1 LIPRAYITA
10 WRTSA
15 PWPTDA
21 QIEQDL
27 VLSRALVEMFSQPGV
42 AERVAFRGGSA
53 LHKLFLNQPGRYSE
67 DIDLVQIAE
76 GPIGPAIDA
85 IRSALDSWL
94 GAPRR
99 NQGQGRVTMLY
110 RFETTSRPVTKMRL
124 KVEIN
129 TREHF
134 TVLGLH
140 RPPFVVKNPWFSGE
154 VRIGTYR
161 LEELLGTKLRALYQ
175 RKKGRDLY
183 DLWLALT
190 SLEIDDRKVVKC
202 FERYLEHEGN
212 SISRA
217 EFEKNMIAKLKDAAF
232 VDDIAPLLPVGVNY
246 DATTAGAV
254 IQERLIARL
263 RGEPWKGRGNEKAKR
278 G

>member
-1 LIPRAYITA
+1 
-10 WRTSA
+10 
-15 PWPTDA
+15 
-21 QIEQDL
+21 
-27 VLSRALVEMFSQPGV
+27 
-42 AERVAFRGGSA
+42 
-53 LHKLFLNQPGRYSE
+53 
-67 DIDLVQIAE
+67 
-76 GPIGPAIDA
+76 
-85 IRSALDSWL
+85 
-94 GAPRR
+94 
-99 NQGQGRVTMLY
+99 MLY
-110 RFETTSRPVTKMRL
+110 RFESTAKPVQKMRL

-134 TVLGLH
+134 SVFGLY
-140 RPPFVVKNPWFSGE
+140 RPPFIVRNPWFSGE
-154 VRIGTYR
+154 VRICTYR

-202 FERYLEHEGN
+202 FGRYLEHEGN

-217 EFEKNMIAKLKDAAF
+217 EFEKNMIVKLKDSAF
-232 VDDIAPLLPVGVNY
+232 VGDIDPLLPVGVNY
-246 DATTAGAV
+246 EATTAGAV

-263 RGEPWKGRGNEKAKR
+263 RGQPWKGSGNEKAKR